1 MDSLK
6 TYLFF
11 NPKYNNLN
19 KNQLLLQYKHD
30 FNNINIIK
38 SFNDFNKKY
47 PNFDIEFYKK
57 INLIDGTKKVK
68 LYPGHDKVE
77 VPIIEKESAQVLSIS
92 GKKANIMD
100 MKTYET
106 FDINIPEEFKEQIKE
121 GDQVTYWIILG
132 EKILKQK

>member
-11 NPKYNNLN
+11 NPIYNNLN

-47 PNFDIEFYKK
+47 PNFDIEFYKASF
-57 INLIDGTKKVK
+57 NF
-68 LYPGHDKVE
+68 Y
-77 VPIIEKESAQVLSIS
+77 
-92 GKKANIMD
+92 
-100 MKTYET
+100 
-106 FDINIPEEFKEQIKE
+106 
-121 GDQVTYWIILG
+121 
-132 EKILKQK
+132 